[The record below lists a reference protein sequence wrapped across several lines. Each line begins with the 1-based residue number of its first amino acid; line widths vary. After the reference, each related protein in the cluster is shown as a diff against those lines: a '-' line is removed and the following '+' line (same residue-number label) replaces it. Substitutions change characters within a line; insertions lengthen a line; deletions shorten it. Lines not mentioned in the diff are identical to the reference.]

1 MDVLNT
7 LKPHCVDQMVRDCRK
22 KRIRHGTLS
31 RHPKNIYVCEDK
43 KSEFER
49 LIIDNGHASKLISR
63 MAFYQN

>member
-1 MDVLNT
+1 M
-7 LKPHCVDQMVRDCRK
+7 CIRD
-22 KRIRHGTLS
+22 RHGTLC